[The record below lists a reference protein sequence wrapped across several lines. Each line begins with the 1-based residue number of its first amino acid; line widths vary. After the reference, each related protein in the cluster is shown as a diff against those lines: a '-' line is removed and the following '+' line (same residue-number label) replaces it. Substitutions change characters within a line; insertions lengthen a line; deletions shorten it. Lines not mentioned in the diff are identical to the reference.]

1 MSDVCLI
8 FFTYNVVRMIYIN
21 LMREESA
28 MTEKKRGSVGYSSRI
43 NDPAFK
49 KYLKNSNRW
58 SLLFSLIIAIVA
70 VVGFYIYGETS
81 SEMEN
86 PQALYIGFG
95 IGGMFIL
102 VALFQVLGRKKSR
115 TWDGTVVDKTVK
127 NKRRRQS
134 TGADENDFYWVE
146 YTEYKVIIRSEQ
158 GKKYEITAE
167 DDTTLYDY
175 YQIGDKIR
183 HHAGLNSYE
192 KYDKSKD
199 SIIFCGACGSLNQ
212 IEDDFCHRCKC
223 PLLK

>member
-1 MSDVCLI
+1 M
-8 FFTYNVVRMIYIN
+8 
-21 LMREESA
+21 
-28 MTEKKRGSVGYSSRI
+28 EKKDRGSVGYSSRI
-43 NDPAFK
+43 NDPAFAR
-49 KYLKNSNRW
+49 YLKNSNRW
-58 SLLFSLIIAIVA
+58 SVLFSLIIAIVA
-70 VVGFYIYGETS
+70 VIGFYIYGETS

-102 VALFQVLGRKKSR
+102 IALFQVLGRKKSR
-115 TWDGTVVDKTVK
+115 TWDGIVVDKTVK

-134 TGADENDFYWVE
+134 TGSDDNAFYWIE
-146 YTEYKVIIRSEQ
+146 YTEYKVIIQSEQ

-175 YQIGDKIR
+175 YQVGDRIR

-212 IEDDFCHRCKC
+212 IEEDFCHRCKC

>member
-1 MSDVCLI
+1 M
-8 FFTYNVVRMIYIN
+8 
-21 LMREESA
+21 
-28 MTEKKRGSVGYSSRI
+28 EKKDRGSVGYSSRI
-43 NDPAFK
+43 NDPVFAR
-49 KYLKNSNRW
+49 YLKNSNRW
-58 SLLFSLIIAIVA
+58 SVLFSLIIAIVA
-70 VVGFYIYGETS
+70 VIGFYIYGETS

-102 VALFQVLGRKKSR
+102 IALFQVLGRKKSR
-115 TWDGTVVDKTVK
+115 TWDGIVVDKTVK

-134 TGADENDFYWVE
+134 TGSDDNAFYWVE
-146 YTEYKVIIRSEQ
+146 YTEYKVIIQSEQ

-175 YQIGDKIR
+175 YQVGDRIR

-212 IEDDFCHRCKC
+212 IEEDFCHRCKC